1 MDKKYG
7 IFAMILFMVEVYLF
21 VEVTW
26 LGASIAIL
34 AIIGFII
41 LKRREKKRREE
52 NLEKEINRI
61 HQSRHADE

>member
-26 LGASIAIL
+26 LGAFIAIL